1 MTLCVFAL
9 KKTAGICGCHKI
21 GKDGL
26 AVCVLTR
33 SVPISKKD
41 FKIKTGFNVLT
52 FLGGSCDKQGY
63 FKKWSVYSNK

>member
-33 SVPISKKD
+33 SVPAEKKCACAP
-41 FKIKTGFNVLT
+41 
-52 FLGGSCDKQGY
+52 LGGV
-63 FKKWSVYSNK
+63 F